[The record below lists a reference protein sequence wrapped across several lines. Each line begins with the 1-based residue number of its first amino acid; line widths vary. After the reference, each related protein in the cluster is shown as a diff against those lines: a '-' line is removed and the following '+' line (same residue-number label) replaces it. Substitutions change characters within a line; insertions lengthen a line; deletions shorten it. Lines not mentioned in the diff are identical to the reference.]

1 VATLYTLNKKIMEI
15 KKIWFKSKESDL
27 NKKNP
32 IFFIKKKIMIIST
45 LMEDTSPKNVRDA
58 SVPIQKDDLH
68 LIK

>member
-1 VATLYTLNKKIMEI
+1 
-15 KKIWFKSKESDL
+15 
-27 NKKNP
+27 
-32 IFFIKKKIMIIST
+32 MIIST